1 MILYRENSK
10 DNTKETLEL
19 MYEFSKVAG
28 YMINVQK
35 SVSFLYTHNK
45 VSERE
50 SKETVSFTITLK
62 EYLGINPTKEVKDL

>member
-19 MYEFSKVAG
+19 IYEFSKVSG
-28 YMINVQK
+28 CMINVQK

-62 EYLGINPTKEVKDL
+62 EYLGINLTKEVKDL

>member
-62 EYLGINPTKEVKDL
+62 EYLGINLTKEVKDL